1 MKTVY
6 VCENCEYSTSKWI
19 GKCPVCGQFSIVE
32 TEVEEEKKP
41 SKSKEAKSTGAK
53 VAKLY
58 SGAPTRAQSLRNIEY
73 PKHIRYS
80 TGNGE
85 FDRVL
90 GGGVVEGSVVLLS
103 GEPGIGKSTLL
114 LQICEYVG
122 RSNKIL
128 YVSGEESASQIKLRA
143 GRLGVDCADLFVL
156 CETNINR
163 ILEETDE
170 FSPKLIIIDSI
181 QTIYDDDVNSMPGTV
196 TQVKQS
202 AMLLINKAKESG
214 LAVIIIGH
222 VNKDGAIAGP
232 KVLEHMVDAV
242 LYFEGDKQHAY
253 RIIRAAK
260 NRFGS
265 TNEIGVFEMTDE
277 GLEEIPNP
285 SEMLL
290 SQRPLGV
297 SGSCAACVIEGS
309 RPIIAEIQA
318 LVNPTVFPAPRRM
331 TAGLDY
337 NRVSLLLAVLEKR
350 LGQRFSSLDVY
361 MNVAGGLRLDEP
373 SCDIAAALA
382 LLSSLR
388 DAPVPDELIAFGE
401 IGLAGE
407 CRAVAGAELRLAEA
421 VRLGFTKVAIPYK
434 AAENLKK
441 RYNGIDL
448 IPIRSVFDL
457 LKILGL

>member
-41 SKSKEAKSTGAK
+41 SKSKEGKSTGAK

-58 SGAPTRAQSLRNIEY
+58 SGAPTRSQSLRNIEY

-441 RYNGIDL
+441 RYNGIEL

>member
-19 GKCPVCGQFSIVE
+19 GKCPVCGQFSIIE

-41 SKSKEAKSTGAK
+41 SKSKDSKSVSGK

-58 SGAPTRAQSLRNIEY
+58 TGMSSRAQSLKNVEY

-114 LQICEYVG
+114 LQICEHVG
-122 RSNKIL
+122 SSNRIL

-143 GRLGVDCADLFVL
+143 GRLGVDCEDLFVL

-163 ILEETDE
+163 ILEETE
-170 FSPKLIIIDSI
+170 AFQPKLVIIDSI

-214 LAVIIIGH
+214 LAVLIIGH

-297 SGSCAACVIEGS
+297 SGSCAACVIEGT

-361 MNVAGGLRLDEP
+361 MNVAGGLKLEEP
-373 SCDIAAALA
+373 SCDIAVALA

-388 DAPVPDELIAFGE
+388 DAPVPDDLIAFGE

-434 AAENLKK
+434 AVENLKK
-441 RYNGIDL
+441 RYNGVEI

>member
-41 SKSKEAKSTGAK
+41 SKSKEGKSTGAK

-441 RYNGIDL
+441 RYNGIEL